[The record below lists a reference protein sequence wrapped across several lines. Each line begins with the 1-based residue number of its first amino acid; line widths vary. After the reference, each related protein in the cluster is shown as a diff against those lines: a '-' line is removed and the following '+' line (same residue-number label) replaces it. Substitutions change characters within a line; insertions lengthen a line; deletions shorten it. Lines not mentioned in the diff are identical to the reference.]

1 MATMDAKPKAL
12 TSTERSQ
19 KFRERL
25 KRDRLRSE
33 GARKKDRERKR
44 KARKKQ
50 KEEMSEAEKE
60 IARMKKRDEMRKYRQ
75 KKKQIDELRLYWK
88 REEKSLRGRRPGT
101 VGQSSIRLTSMYRQ
115 LQSIDD
121 CNFAISMR

>member
-12 TSTERSQ
+12 TSTERSR

-25 KRDRLRSE
+25 KRDSE

-60 IARMKKRDEMRKYRQ
+60 IARMKKRDEMR
-75 KKKQIDELRLYWK
+75 
-88 REEKSLRGRRPGT
+88 
-101 VGQSSIRLTSMYRQ
+101 
-115 LQSIDD
+115 
-121 CNFAISMR
+121 

>member
-1 MATMDAKPKAL
+1 MDAKPKAI
-12 TSTERSQ
+12 TSTERSR

-44 KARKKQ
+44 KAQKKQ

-60 IARMKKRDEMRKYRQ
+60 IALMKKRDEMRKYRQ
-75 KKKQIDELRLYWK
+75 KKERD
-88 REEKSLRGRRPGT
+88 
-101 VGQSSIRLTSMYRQ
+101 
-115 LQSIDD
+115 
-121 CNFAISMR
+121 